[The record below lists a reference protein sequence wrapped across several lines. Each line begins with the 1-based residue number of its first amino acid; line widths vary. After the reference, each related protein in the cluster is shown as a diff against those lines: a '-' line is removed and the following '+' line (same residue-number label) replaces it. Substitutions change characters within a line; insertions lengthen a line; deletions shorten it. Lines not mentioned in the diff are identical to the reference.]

1 MAKKNVVKKKV
12 TKKKVSKRKVI
23 RKKTVLKKKSTK
35 RKAHPPA
42 YFLSMSVENARCFG
56 PKQTIDVS
64 DGHGR
69 PAQWTVILG
78 DNNTGKTT
86 LLQCFVALE
95 PIVEDP
101 APLPSSR
108 GKYSVSMFSRLF
120 RADTSQAG
128 WDLFRKK
135 ERDTTS
141 IYGEACVGAKITEL
155 EKRFRTEKLEV
166 SIRAHSYVGSK
177 HEGGWT
183 KSTRVYADR
192 ELRDLICYGYGA
204 SRIMG
209 ESSLSEKELG
219 DPTASLFKD
228 DVELINA
235 EEWLLQADYS
245 AKASKTSSKIGRK
258 AIKRRDQI
266 RDVLISLLPEI
277 YDIRVTKPTEK
288 NLKPKVEFETPYG
301 WVNLDGLSLGYRAMI
316 TWMVDLANRMFERYP
331 SSLNPLAEP
340 AIVLIDEI
348 DLHLHPKW
356 QRTIMRYLSERFV
369 NTQFIVTSHSPLVV
383 QEATNANIVLLRREG
398 DHVVVDNNPL
408 SVLGWRADQILTT
421 LFELPSG
428 RSIEIE
434 ELQKHRRKIL
444 SKAKLTKVD
453 KGKLKKIESQM
464 GYLPVA
470 ETPDDIEAMD
480 IIRQAAKS
488 LKKRGSGKK

>member
-1 MAKKNVVKKKV
+1 MAKKNVVKKV
-12 TKKKVSKRKVI
+12 TKKKVSKRKVT

-95 PIVEDP
+95 PTKLYDQETLVPKLFVE
-101 APLPSSR
+101 R
-108 GKYSVSMFSRLF
+108 ERFNLF
-120 RADTSQAG
+120 RGIKPEKIIISGKAC
-128 WDLFRKK
+128 
-135 ERDTTS
+135 
-141 IYGEACVGAKITEL
+141 YGARISTL
-155 EKRFRTEKLEV
+155 EKVFRIKNIEV
-166 SIRAHSYVGSK
+166 V
-177 HEGGWT
+177 HEERSGFSETYSPENFGGL
-183 KSTRVYADR
+183 K
-192 ELRDLICYGYGA
+192 CYGYGA

-209 ESSLSEKELG
+209 ESSLSDKEPI

-245 AKASKTSSKIGRK
+245 AKSSKASSKIGK
-258 AIKRRDQI
+258 NAIKRRDEI

-288 NLKPKVEFETPYG
+288 NLKPKVEFKTPYG

-356 QRTIMRYLSERFV
+356 QRTIMHYLTKRFV
-369 NTQFIVTSHSPLVV
+369 NTQFIVTAHSPLVV
-383 QEATNANIVLLRREG
+383 QSATKANIVLLRRER

-421 LFELPSG
+421 LFELPSA
-428 RSIEIE
+428 RSVEIE
-434 ELQKHRRKIL
+434 ELQRQRRKIL
-444 SKAKLTKVD
+444 SKPKLTKAD
-453 KGKLKKIESQM
+453 KVKLNKIESQM
-464 GYLPVA
+464 GTLPVA
-470 ETPDDIEAMD
+470 ETPEDIEAMD
-480 IIRQAAKS
+480 IIREAAKS
-488 LKKRGSGKK
+488 VKNRESSKK